1 MNYEDHF
8 ERNPAI
14 QGGVPVIKGTEVTLH
29 SVMRRLA
36 QGARETGSRIRAQI
50 EAGASIERWEKA
62 LKMCAGAHKRID
74 NGV

>member
-36 QGARETGSRIRAQI
+36 QGAKVAEILRELPELTERDVRAVI
-50 EAGASIERWEKA
+50 AFAAMGA
-62 LKMCAGAHKRID
+62 D
-74 NGV
+74 